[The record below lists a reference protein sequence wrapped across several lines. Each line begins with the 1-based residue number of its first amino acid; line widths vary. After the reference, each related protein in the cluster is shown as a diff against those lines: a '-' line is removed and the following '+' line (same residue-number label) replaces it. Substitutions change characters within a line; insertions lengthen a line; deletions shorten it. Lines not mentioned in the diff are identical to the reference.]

1 MPIVLS
7 PISNSFNPLPSAR
20 TSRARVLASYKL
32 PQVPYPLQRLAFPTT
47 YRPRSGANRLEPSI
61 HSFCHIPPTRWPP
74 RRYPKCPILY
84 NGVTICRP
92 VYSIG
97 VPIVLTAISSK
108 FNARPVRAGLARP
121 CPGLLQA
128 TPSAVS
134 STTTRLPNL
143 LSTPL
148 VCQSFA
154 VYCPLSLTL
163 PARAPA
169 PWPPRS
175 YPKCPILYN
184 DMACRRPANSVG
196 VPIVTSILSDNFN
209 VLPLCPSLVPV
220 VSWPSYL
227 SLLMMI

>member
-20 TSRARVLASYKL
+20 TSRARVLASFKL

-47 YRPRSGANRLEPSI
+47 YRPRSGANRLESSI

-74 RRYPKCPILY
+74 RRYPKCAILY
-84 NGVTICRP
+84 NGLTICRP

-97 VPIVLTAISSK
+97 VPIVLTSISSK
-108 FNARPVRAGLARP
+108 FNARPVRAPLARP

-134 STTTRLPNL
+134 STTTCLPDL

-154 VYCPLSLTL
+154 VYRPLILTP
-163 PARAPA
+163 PARALASLKLPKVPHPLQRHGLSA
-169 PWPPRS
+169 S
-175 YPKCPILYN
+175 YKLRWGADRY
-184 DMACRRPANSVG
+184 VY
-196 VPIVTSILSDNFN
+196 SDNF
-209 VLPLCPSLVPV
+209 VPV
-220 VSWPSYL
+220 SFARRVPAFL
-227 SLLMMI
+227 PILAHDDLILI